1 MSLLAVLI
9 LAVAGSA
16 HAQAAKIAVLDMSAI
31 SRQYKAW
38 LDTENFAE
46 SLKDYLFLSSS
57 GFAEVVDLLKQGDA
71 LPADKKKR
79 LEELTNLADANDKQF
94 LALRSNAAR
103 TAQQDDAYKAMED
116 LGNNNTAHAQD
127 VLNAAQDDL
136 MKNVQ
141 QAAKDIA
148 AQDGYDLVLSA
159 AVVLVGGVD
168 ITDKILAKLNG
179 GTAPAPAPTPA
190 PTPAP
195 APPATGGAH

>member
-9 LAVAGSA
+9 LAVAGGA
-16 HAQAAKIAVLDMSAI
+16 HAQTPKIAVLDMSAI
-31 SRQYKAW
+31 SQQYKAW
-38 LDTENFAE
+38 LDTEKYAE

-57 GFAEVVDLLKQGDA
+57 GFAEVVDLLKQGEA

-79 LEELTNLADANDKQF
+79 LDELTSLADTNDKQF
-94 LALRSNAAR
+94 LALRSNASR
-103 TAQQDDAYKAMED
+103 TAQQDDAYKVMED
-116 LGNNNTAHAQD
+116 LGNTNTAHAQD
-127 VLNAAQDDL
+127 VLATTQDEL

-141 QAAKDIA
+141 QAAKDLA
-148 AQDGYDLVLSA
+148 AQDGYDLVLSS

-179 GTAPAPAPTPA
+179 GTAPAPAP
-190 PTPAP
+190 AP